1 MRWFTPSGFGFD
13 QFQLKYLKN
22 SEKCQ
27 RNINN
32 SSGLTK
38 TLSSRLHRMTIGTFI
53 LKSKT
58 EENKMKCRL

>member
-38 TLSSRLHRMTIGTFI
+38 TLSSRLC
-53 LKSKT
+53 T
-58 EENKMKCRL
+58 E

>member
-13 QFQLKYLKN
+13 QFRLKYLKN

-38 TLSSRLHRMTIGTFI
+38 TLSSRLC
-53 LKSKT
+53 T
-58 EENKMKCRL
+58 E